1 MLVTI
6 HGRVFKEE
14 FATYINDLIHALKE
28 KKVDVIIQKQYAA
41 YLIKKGLIKKGSVHT
56 YQDKHDYPIGVDY
69 HFSLG
74 GDGTLLESVTHICEK
89 EVPMLGINVGR
100 LGYLAP
106 VSPKDIYF
114 ALDELFHKAY
124 RLDKRT
130 MIHLDSNIDLFNGVN
145 FGLNELA
152 ILKRDTSS
160 MIIVHTYL
168 NDEFLNSYWAD
179 GLLIST
185 PTGSTGYSLSCGG
198 PVLMPQSNSFI
209 ITPVSP
215 HNLNVR
221 PLIVSDDANLRF
233 EIESR
238 AKKFLVALDAR
249 SVAVDNTIKLYAKK
263 ESFKANLIDLNSVKY
278 LNTLRSKLNWGLD
291 IRN

>member
-14 FATYINDLIHALKE
+14 YANYIKDLLYLLVQ
-28 KKVDVIIQKQYAA
+28 KKCELVIQQNFEEF
-41 YLIKKGLIKKGSVHT
+41 LIKKKIIKKGQFTV
-56 YQDKHDYPIGVDY
+56 YKDKYDYPQGVDY
-69 HFSLG
+69 HISLG
-74 GDGTLLESVTHICEK
+74 GDGTLLESVTHICDK
-89 EVPMLGINVGR
+89 EIPTLGINVGR

-106 VSPKDIYF
+106 VSPKEINSS
-114 ALDELFHKAY
+114 LEELFTKQY
-124 RLDKRT
+124 VLDKRT
-130 MIHLDSNIDLFNGVN
+130 MVHLESDQDLFSGVN

-152 ILKRDTSS
+152 LLKRDTSS

-168 NDEFLNSYWAD
+168 NNQFLNSYWAD
-179 GLLIST
+179 GLLVST

-221 PLIVSDDANLRF
+221 PLIVSDDVELKF

-238 AKKFLVALDAR
+238 AKKFLIALDAR
-249 SVAVDNTIKLYAKK
+249 SVAVNTSIKLKATK
-263 ESFKANLIDLNSVKY
+263 EKFKANLICLNSVNY
-278 LNTLRSKLNWGLD
+278 LSTLRSKLNWGLD

>member
-1 MLVTI
+1 MRITI
-6 HGRVFKEE
+6 HGRVFKDE
-14 FATYINDLIHALKE
+14 YIPYIVDLLYALKQKRVE
-28 KKVDVIIQKQYAA
+28 LVIQTQYSSYLQKRGLLKKTDHQV
-41 YLIKKGLIKKGSVHT
+41 
-56 YQDKHDYPIGVDY
+56 YQDRSDYPDGINY
-69 HFSLG
+69 HLSLG

-89 EVPMLGINVGR
+89 EIPMLGINVGR

-106 VSPKDIYF
+106 VSPLEVSA
-114 ALDELFHKAY
+114 ALDELFNGEY
-124 RLDKRT
+124 QLEKRT
-130 MIHLDSNIDLFNGVN
+130 MIHLESNIDLFSGIN

-168 NDEFLNSYWAD
+168 NEQFLNSYWAD

-198 PVLMPQSNSFI
+198 PVLMPESNSFI

-221 PLIVSDDANLRF
+221 PLIVSDDVCLRF

-249 SVAVDNTIKLYAKK
+249 SKAIDLSVKLKARK
-263 ESFKANLIDLNSVKY
+263 EAFKANLINLHSVKY

>member
-1 MLVTI
+1 MLLSI
-6 HGRVFKEE
+6 HGRVFKDE
-14 FATYINDLIHALKE
+14 FTVYIKDLLYALKQRNIDL
-28 KKVDVIIQKQYAA
+28 VIQKQYHSFMV
-41 YLIKKGLIKKGSVHT
+41 KKGLLRKGEYPVFEDR
-56 YQDKHDYPIGVDY
+56 YDYPSNVDY
-69 HFSLG
+69 HLSLG
-74 GDGTLLESVTHICEK
+74 GDGTLLESVTHICDK

-106 VSPKDIYF
+106 VSPKEINQ
-114 ALDELFHKAY
+114 ALEELFSGQFQ
-124 RLDKRT
+124 LEKRT
-130 MIHLDSNIDLFNGVN
+130 MIHLESNSSLFNGVN

-160 MIIVHTYL
+160 MIIVHTYI
-168 NDEFLNSYWAD
+168 NGQFLNSYWAD
-179 GLLIST
+179 GLLVST

-221 PLIVSDDANLRF
+221 PLIVSDDVELSF
-233 EIESR
+233 EVESR
-238 AKKFLVALDAR
+238 SKKFLVALDAR
-249 SVAVDNTIKLYAKK
+249 SESIDATIKLKARK
-263 ESFKANLIDLNSVKY
+263 ESFKANLVNLNSVKY
-278 LNTLRSKLNWGLD
+278 LSTLRSKLNWGLD